1 MKHRHYVHDL
11 AAKVEGW
18 NSEQIAAW
26 IGGVSPNINT
36 SSIQIQTGKHLM
48 IIDGDDLSAAG
59 IKAFG
64 KRKTLV
70 QALALLK
77 YFCYEAP
84 RENLET
90 LCASLSAA
98 CEQTRREMLSVQAQ
112 RQVATKRA
120 QIVAILNKILSAIS
134 YMIEHAK
141 KLIFW
146 LDRSPFCD
154 IQEYV
159 ELRQRVVAYTKEIVD
174 FVNDK
179 NPSNVFGRSN
189 YIAEKMGELGEICDW
204 VCTGCDDPLI
214 VSTGYLVETKIT
226 RAEPSVPW
234 GIDLQSSYLGVHV
247 VSEVRVDTPADGGK
261 IDAGDELLMVDQ
273 NTVIGW
279 DLSSVAATLA
289 APSLQLVLLVRKRP
303 LDSPSILPKGANAP
317 KKTVRPLKLAPG
329 SLRPTVESTEESKK
343 EEQLQL
349 LQSPVGKT
357 PEKSSAAGTLNRR
370 RSSTFV
376 QNLIGMALSRTKRRA
391 SLGTM
396 TTTKEET
403 TNLER
408 PTHLT
413 YDLLSVDTQGPH
425 VVQRTRTMRH
435 QANGYTRSFIDNKV
449 VRDNNDEEDQLTYNV
464 PCPKEFSEITVAA
477 PGDLRQ
483 LGYASDGAKV
493 TDPEWSAPIQYA
505 LRPYR
510 MVQDSG
516 MSSAS
521 HESGHGTWDESSIV
535 AQSPSAWSVRS
546 SGSPLCVV
554 SDTDLLDTGR
564 SFEGWI
570 RRRKTTEELRDAAT
584 NKWPK
589 CWMRLVGS
597 HLYLSENQN
606 AKKPSFIF
614 CLSECT
620 VSSAPTLKTSK
631 KFVLA
636 VSRANFHFYF
646 SCYSQSDL
654 KSWVAKISSAR
665 HLACERAECLLRG
678 AVSAPGSVVSAATT
692 PRAGTAPP
700 PPPQAALLSP
710 GAPGAP
716 AVTLDAPTPCT
727 PPDTPLSGN
736 P

>member
-1 MKHRHYVHDL
+1 MKHRNGVHDL

-18 NSEQIAAW
+18 TAEQIEAW
-26 IGGVSPNINT
+26 ITGVCPSIPS
-36 SSIQIQTGKHLM
+36 SSIHIQSGKHL
-48 IIDGDDLSAAG
+48 ILVDADDLAE

-64 KRKTLV
+64 KRKTIV
-70 QALALLK
+70 QALGLLK

-90 LCASLSAA
+90 LCAALSAA
-98 CEQTRREMLSVQAQ
+98 CEQTRRDMLSVQAQ
-112 RQVATKRA
+112 RQSATKRA
-120 QIVAILNKILSAIS
+120 QIVAILNSILSTVS
-134 YMIEHAK
+134 YMVEHAK

-146 LDRSPFCD
+146 LDRSPFVD

-159 ELRQRVVAYTKEIVD
+159 ELRQRVVAYTKEIAD

-179 NPSNVFGRSN
+179 NPANVFGRAN
-189 YIAEKMGELGEICDW
+189 YIAEKIGELGEVCEW
-204 VCTGCDDPLI
+204 VCTACDDPLI
-214 VSTGYLVETKIT
+214 VSTSYLVETKIT
-226 RAEPSVPW
+226 RKEATVPW

-261 IDAGDELLMVDQ
+261 IDAGDELVMVDQ
-273 NTVIGW
+273 HTVIGW
-279 DLSSVAATLA
+279 DLKSVAATLA
-289 APSLQLVLLVRKRP
+289 APSLSLVLLVRKRP
-303 LDSPSILPKGANAP
+303 MDSPSILPKGANPP
-317 KKTVRPLKLAPG
+317 KKTVRPLRLAPG
-329 SLRPTVESTEESKK
+329 SLRPTVDLTEESKK
-343 EEQLQL
+343 EEQLQM
-349 LQSPVGKT
+349 LQSPVIKV
-357 PEKSSAAGTLNRR
+357 PEKQLSSGTLNRR

-396 TTTKEET
+396 TTAKEEPT
-403 TNLER
+403 SLER

-449 VRDNNDEEDQLTYNV
+449 VRDSNDEEDQLTYNV
-464 PCPKEFSEITVAA
+464 PCPREFSEITVAA
-477 PGDLRQ
+477 TGDLKQ
-483 LGYASDGAKV
+483 MGISTDSTK
-493 TDPEWSAPIQYA
+493 TSDPEWAAPIQYA
-505 LRPYR
+505 LRPFR

-521 HESGHGTWDESSIV
+521 HESGHATWDESSIV

-554 SDTDLLDTGR
+554 SDTDIIDSGR
-564 SFEGWI
+564 AFEGWI
-570 RRRKTTEELRDAAT
+570 RRRKTTDELRDAAT

-589 CWMRLVGS
+589 CWMRLAGS
-597 HLYLSENQN
+597 HLHLSENQN
-606 AKKPSFIF
+606 AKKPSFVF

-620 VSSAPTLKTSK
+620 VSSAPALKTSK
-631 KFVLA
+631 KFVFA

-654 KSWVAKISSAR
+654 KSWVQKISGAR

-678 AVSAPGSVVSAATT
+678 AVHGAAAVSAATT

-700 PPPQAALLSP
+700 QGAAGSLLNPP
-710 GAPGAP
+710 GASGAP
-716 AVTLDAPTPCT
+716 TVTLDAPTPCT
-727 PPDTPLSGN
+727 PPDTPQSGN